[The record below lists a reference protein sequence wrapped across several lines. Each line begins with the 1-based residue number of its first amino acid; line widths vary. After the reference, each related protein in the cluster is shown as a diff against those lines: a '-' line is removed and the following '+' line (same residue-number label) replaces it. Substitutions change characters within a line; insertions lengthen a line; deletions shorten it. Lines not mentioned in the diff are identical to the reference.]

1 MSTKEQLSQTL
12 ADIASKATFQVK
24 DMLVAGSAEA
34 ASGNLSIN
42 HKSSFHDLV
51 TKYDKESER
60 ILSDYIFQHHPDSTI
75 MGEEG
80 GTTGNGNVQ
89 WYVDPIDGTSNF
101 ATGIPFFCVSIG
113 AAVDGEIISA
123 VILDPMRAELFSA
136 TTQGAFLNGVP
147 IAAKGS
153 RTENEAFLLTAF
165 PSPHASAT
173 DEDGKLMANIVRRF
187 ATLRRIG
194 SAALSLAYVACG
206 RADAAYEPKI
216 NAWDVAAGLFIVQQA
231 GGRFVPC
238 GQLPTDVED
247 KPWNYPECIATCP
260 EFELEQ
266 SILNRFMNKR

>member
-1 MSTKEQLSQTL
+1 MSIKEQLSQTL
-12 ADIASKATFQVK
+12 VDIASKATFQVK
-24 DMLVAGSAEA
+24 DMLVAGTAEA
-34 ASGNLSIN
+34 ARGNLSID

-51 TKYDKESER
+51 TKYDKEAEQ
-60 ILSDYIFQHHPDSTI
+60 ILSNYIFQHYPDSTF

-80 GTTGNGNVQ
+80 GATGQGKVH

-113 AAVDGEIISA
+113 AAVDGEIIAA
-123 VILDPMRAELFSA
+123 VILDPIREELFSA
-136 TTQGAFLNGVP
+136 TTQGAFLNGDP
-147 IAAKGS
+147 ITAKGN

-173 DEDGKLMANIVRRF
+173 DEDGKLMANIIRRF

-206 RADAAYEPKI
+206 RVDAAYEPRI
-216 NAWDVAAGLFIVQQA
+216 NAWDVAAGLFILQQA
-231 GGRFVPC
+231 GGCFVPC
-238 GQLPTDVED
+238 GQLPAGAVD
-247 KPWNYPECIATCP
+247 KPWNYPELIATCP

-266 SILNRFMNKR
+266 SILYRFVEK